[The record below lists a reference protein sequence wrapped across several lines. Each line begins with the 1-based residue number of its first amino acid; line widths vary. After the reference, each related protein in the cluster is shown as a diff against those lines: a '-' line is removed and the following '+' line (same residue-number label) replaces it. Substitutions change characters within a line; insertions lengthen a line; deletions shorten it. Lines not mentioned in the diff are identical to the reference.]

1 MYCAT
6 IVWAY
11 DDMELARKL
20 WPRVKTAV
28 EDQVARDNLNMDLGR
43 QRQVIA
49 AIVND
54 LMDKRRPPK
63 RQHWCSPK
71 SISKLPHLFR
81 RPNPSPVS
89 AAARGSGR
97 MAVGTRG

>member
-11 DDMELARKL
+11 DDMEMARKL

-28 EDQVARDNLNMDLGR
+28 EDQVARDNIDMDVSR

-54 LMDKRRPPK
+54 LMERRRPQK
-63 RQHWCSPK
+63 RHWCSPK
-71 SISKLPHLFR
+71 SISRLLHLFR
-81 RPNPSPVS
+81 RPNPMPVS
-89 AAARGSGR
+89 
-97 MAVGTRG
+97 VKT

>member
-11 DDMELARKL
+11 DDMEMARRL
-20 WPRVKTAV
+20 WPRVKAAV
-28 EDQVARDNLNMDLGR
+28 EEQVARDNLNLDVGR

-54 LMDKRRPPK
+54 LMEKRRPEK
-63 RQHWCSPK
+63 RHWCSPK
-71 SISKLPHLFR
+71 SISRLLHLFQKPRGNPGAIPGGPAMAR
-81 RPNPSPVS
+81 R
-89 AAARGSGR
+89 
-97 MAVGTRG
+97 